1 MARARPRNLDRH
13 YIAGRW
19 VPAAAEA
26 GSRLI
31 INPANGEASGT
42 LIAGGV
48 AEAEL
53 AVGAASRAFGDYSRT
68 PLDERIALLER
79 IARIYERRVDDIAE
93 AITLEMGAPLRSLSR
108 GAQAPAGLAH
118 LKTAIRC
125 LRDYPFERRER
136 GFVLA
141 REPIGVCAL
150 ITPWNWPMNQILC
163 KAAPA
168 LGVGCTVIWKPS
180 EYAPYSAQIL
190 AEIVHE
196 AGTPAGVFN
205 LVFGDGPEVGEQLA
219 SHPLVDMVSL
229 TGSTRAGAS
238 VSRAAAASIKRVSL
252 ELGGKSANLLL
263 PDAPLERAVEQGT
276 RRMMSNSGQSCNAPS
291 RLLVPR
297 ALMAQVEALA
307 AKTCHELTV
316 GDPCDPNVDL
326 GPLANARQFESVK
339 GMIRDGIAAGA
350 RLVTGGPGRPAG
362 LDRGYFVAPT
372 VLSDVTRDMR
382 VAREEIFGPVLVI
395 LGFDSVDEAI
405 EIANDSPYGLSAYVY
420 GASKEQARMVA
431 ARLRVGMVHLNGAGT
446 DVSAPFGGYKQSGNG
461 REWGVAGLEEFLET
475 KAVMDGGA
483 G

>member
-1 MARARPRNLDRH
+1 M
-13 YIAGRW
+13 
-19 VPAAAEA
+19 VPAHMEKFYIGGAWVTPHSSARMGVE
-26 GSRLI
+26 
-31 INPANGEASGT
+31 NPATEEIVAQVALGDMVDIDAAIASAKAAFPAWT
-42 LIAGGV
+42 VTPV
-48 AEAEL
+48 A
-53 AVGAASRAFGDYSRT
+53 
-68 PLDERIALLER
+68 ERIALVKR
-79 IARIYERRVDDIAE
+79 ILDTYNEMYEEFAQVMS
-93 AITLEMGAPLRSLSR
+93 TEMGAPIEWAR
-108 GAQAPAGLAH
+108 GAQAWAGQVHIESTIKA
-118 LKTAIRC
+118 AEAMAWE
-125 LRDYPFERRER
+125 YMR
-136 GFVLA
+136 GTTRIVH
-141 REPIGVCAL
+141 EGIGVCAL